1 MSKFEFEAIGT
12 HWQIDI
18 YETLSPEKEADVL
31 TQIKQRIDVF
41 DKNYSRFRADS
52 LVTEMSERAGEYVL
66 PDDAEAMMGIYEKLF
81 VLTGGLLTP
90 LIGQVMVDSGY
101 DAKYSLQQSR
111 ELEKPPLWDDVL
123 SYTHPRLEVKKPVL
137 LDFGAA
143 GKGYLID
150 LVGEVLEQN
159 DITDF
164 CIDAG
169 GDILHKHTE
178 ETPMYV
184 LRVGLENPED
194 FSQVIGV
201 CNLSNKS
208 LCASAGSRRKWQ
220 NFHHIIN
227 PETLKSPQEIL
238 GTWVVA
244 GSTLVADAIAT
255 SLFFV
260 SPQTLTPHYNFE
272 YVILY
277 SDHSVL
283 QSSNFPGEL
292 FNI

>member
-31 TQIKQRIDVF
+31 TQVKERIDVF

-52 LVTEMSERAGEYVL
+52 LVTEMSEKAGEYVL
-66 PDDAEAMMGIYEKLF
+66 PEDAEDMMDIYKKLF

-111 ELEKPPLWDDVL
+111 ELEKPLSWDDAL
-123 SYTHPRLEVKKPVL
+123 LYSHPNLTVKKPVL

-159 DITDF
+159 GVKDF

-169 GDILHKHTE
+169 GDILHKRTE
-178 ETPMYV
+178 ETP

-194 FSQVIGV
+194 FSQVIGT

-227 PETLKSPQEIL
+227 PEILSSPRDIL

-244 GSTLVADAIAT
+244 DSTLVADALAT

-260 SPQTLTPHYNFE
+260 SPQILSPQYDFE

-283 QSSNFPGEL
+283 KSNNFPGEI
-292 FNI
+292 FNK